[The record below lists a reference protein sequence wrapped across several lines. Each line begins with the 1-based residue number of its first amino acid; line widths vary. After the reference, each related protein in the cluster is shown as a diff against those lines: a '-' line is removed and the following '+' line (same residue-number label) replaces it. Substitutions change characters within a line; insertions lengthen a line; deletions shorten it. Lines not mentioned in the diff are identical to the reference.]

1 MNSSVEERPKSR
13 RVAVLGRLFRYLIP
27 YKARVAGATVALIV
41 AAGAVLA
48 IPQAVRRLVDH
59 AFGQRDPVFL
69 DQYFA
74 ALLGVVAVLALATF
88 ARYYLV
94 TWIGERVVAD
104 LRKQVFNH
112 VVGLTPSFFETLR
125 TGEVLSRLT
134 TDTTLIQTVVG
145 SSISVA
151 MRNALLMIGG
161 LALLVV
167 TSPKLTGLVLLIV
180 PAVVL
185 PLVLFGRMVRR
196 LSRASQDSIADLSA
210 YAGEALG
217 AIQTVQAFTHEPV
230 DRSNF
235 AGAAEQAFRVA
246 LGRIR
251 ARAVLTALVMLLA
264 FGAVD
269 AVMWIGGKDVLKGGM
284 SAGTLTAFVVYAVIV
299 ASALGALSE
308 IWTELQRA
316 AGAAERLFEL
326 LDTPPAIAPPADP
339 EPLPEPA
346 RGAVRF
352 EKVSFRYPAR
362 PEQSALEEFSLAVE
376 PGQTVALV
384 GPSGAGKTTV
394 FQLLLR
400 FYDPQAGRILID
412 GVALDRTDPHALRA
426 RIGIVAQEPAI
437 FATSAAENIR
447 YGRPTASDAEVRQAA
462 EAAAA
467 LDFIERLPQGF
478 ATDLGE
484 RGVRLSGGERQR
496 LAIARAILRD
506 PALLLLDE
514 ATSALDA
521 ASERAVQTALERLM
535 RGRTTLVIAHRLATV
550 LKANR
555 IVVLDHGRIV
565 AAGTHGELMAQGGL
579 YARLAELQFDTT
591 RAAE

>member
-1 MNSSVEERPKSR
+1 
-13 RVAVLGRLFRYLIP
+13 
-27 YKARVAGATVALIV
+27 
-41 AAGAVLA
+41 
-48 IPQAVRRLVDH
+48 
-59 AFGQRDPVFL
+59 
-69 DQYFA
+69 
-74 ALLGVVAVLALATF
+74 
-88 ARYYLV
+88 
-94 TWIGERVVAD
+94 
-104 LRKQVFNH
+104 
-112 VVGLTPSFFETLR
+112 
-125 TGEVLSRLT
+125 
-134 TDTTLIQTVVG
+134 
-145 SSISVA
+145 
-151 MRNALLMIGG
+151 
-161 LALLVV
+161 
-167 TSPKLTGLVLLIV
+167 
-180 PAVVL
+180 
-185 PLVLFGRMVRR
+185 
-196 LSRASQDSIADLSA
+196 
-210 YAGEALG
+210 
-217 AIQTVQAFTHEPV
+217 
-230 DRSNF
+230 
-235 AGAAEQAFRVA
+235 VA

-251 ARAVLTALVMLLA
+251 ARAILTALIMLLA

-269 AVMWIGGKDVLKGGM
+269 AVMWIGGKDVLEGGM
-284 SAGTLTAFVVYAVIV
+284 SAGNLTAFVVYAVIV

-308 IWTELQRA
+308 VWTELQRA

-326 LDTPPAIAPPADP
+326 LDTPAIIAAPA
-339 EPLPEPA
+339 EPQAFPTPA

-352 EKVSFRYPAR
+352 EKVAFRYPAR
-362 PEQSALEEFSLAVE
+362 PEQSALEDFTLSIE

-400 FYDPQAGRILID
+400 FYDPQAGRILLD
-412 GVALDRTDPHALRA
+412 GVALDRAEPRELRA

-437 FATSAAENIR
+437 FAASAAENIR
-447 YGRPTASDAEVRQAA
+447 YGRPAASDDEVKAAA

-496 LAIARAILRD
+496 IAIARAILRD

-565 AAGTHGELMAQGGL
+565 AAGTHGELMTQGGL
-579 YARLAELQFDTT
+579 YARLADLQFDTS